1 MCERRHELGDLRVGA
16 EREDRQRARAR
27 VHRDR
32 DADAGVGARE
42 LLEHEDV
49 RHEVGARAAVLLR
62 HADAQQAEIPE
73 LGEQLAREPV
83 RAIPVGGVRLDLGGG
98 ELARNRLDLALL
110 RRELEVHARQTTP
123 MKRFAILALVVVLA
137 ACGGHSARSAEDT
150 ARAWSAAL
158 NASDNEAA
166 ANLFAPNTEI
176 IQNGE
181 IVLRTHRDAVR
192 WNAGLPCGGRITR
205 VIQQRKDQVLVVFRL
220 TGRPGHR
227 CDAPGIE
234 AAAVF
239 RVEHGKIVL
248 WRQTV
253 PPDEAPAPTGEG
265 PSI

>member
-1 MCERRHELGDLRVGA
+1 
-16 EREDRQRARAR
+16 
-27 VHRDR
+27 
-32 DADAGVGARE
+32 
-42 LLEHEDV
+42 
-49 RHEVGARAAVLLR
+49 
-62 HADAQQAEIPE
+62 
-73 LGEQLAREPV
+73 
-83 RAIPVGGVRLDLGGG
+83 
-98 ELARNRLDLALL
+98 
-110 RRELEVHARQTTP
+110 
-123 MKRFAILALVVVLA
+123 MKRFAILALTVVLA
-137 ACGGHSARSAEDT
+137 ACGAHSARSPEDT

-158 NASDNEAA
+158 NRSDNEAA

-181 IVLRTHRDAVR
+181 IVLQTHRDAVR

-205 VIQQRKDQVLVVFRL
+205 VIKQRKDQVLVVFRL

-227 CDAPGIE
+227 CDAPGTE